1 MANIHSQNIVHWL
14 ATGERGVS
22 SEAIVSHLTGVP
34 VGGRPGSGGYP
45 YDPADFNRCH
55 KLLERC
61 PQLRIELHRM
71 AELGPVWAS
80 LVERWDNIT
89 RLFLAEVEQGT
100 GRAPRTYKVMQSLRE
115 GGRKQEA
122 QA

>member
-14 ATGERGVS
+14 ATGERGIS

-45 YDPADFNRCH
+45 YDPSDFNRCH

-61 PQLRIELHRM
+61 PQLRLELHRM
-71 AELGPVWAS
+71 AELGPVWKL
-80 LVERWDNIT
+80 LVERWDKIT

-115 GGRKQEA
+115 TGRKQEA
-122 QA
+122 AA